1 MMKAKR
7 MGCWM
12 LLPAML
18 SLGACQRQAPEQN
31 QATAAQPLRV
41 VEVRIGA
48 MRDGRPVPQTSDAPI
63 LANVALRGAAQGEV
77 LKARLLDLRDGRQ
90 VGLVEH
96 AMTRSDQ
103 IQSLRF
109 DNAAGWP
116 PGRYMLEV
124 TLDGKLASQQDVDVM
139 EPVSSAPR
147 TGS

>member
-1 MMKAKR
+1 MMNAKR
-7 MGCWM
+7 MVCWM

-31 QATAAQPLRV
+31 PATAAQPLHV

-63 LANVALRGAAQGEV
+63 LVNVALRGAAHGQV

-90 VGLVEH
+90 VGLVER

-103 IQSLRF
+103 LQSLRF

-139 EPVSSAPR
+139 EPANSAPR

>member
-1 MMKAKR
+1 
-7 MGCWM
+7 M
-12 LLPAML
+12 LLPAL
-18 SLGACQRQAPEQN
+18 VCLGACQRQAPERN
-31 QATAAQPLRV
+31 SGEVAEPLHV

-63 LANVALRGAAQGEV
+63 LATVALRGTAQGHV

-90 VGLVEH
+90 VGLVER

-103 IQSLRF
+103 VQSLRF
-109 DNAAGWP
+109 DNAAGWQ

-139 EPVSSAPR
+139 EPAKGAPR

>member
-1 MMKAKR
+1 
-7 MGCWM
+7 M

-31 QATAAQPLRV
+31 PATAAQPLHV
-41 VEVRIGA
+41 VEVRIGT

-63 LANVALRGAAQGEV
+63 PVNVALRGAAQGQI
-77 LKARLLDLRDGRQ
+77 LKARLLDLRNGRQ
-90 VGLVEH
+90 VGLVER

-103 IQSLRF
+103 VQSLRF

-139 EPVSSAPR
+139 DPVSSAPR

>member
-1 MMKAKR
+1 MKAKR
-7 MGCWM
+7 MVCWM
-12 LLPAML
+12 LLPALL
-18 SLGACQRQAPEQN
+18 SLGACQRHAQEQTS
-31 QATAAQPLRV
+31 ATAAEPLHV

-63 LANVALRGAAQGEV
+63 LASITLRGTAHGQV

-90 VGLVEH
+90 AGLVER

-103 IQSLRF
+103 VQSLRF

-139 EPVSSAPR
+139 GPANSAPGA
-147 TGS
+147 GS

>member
-1 MMKAKR
+1 MMNAKR
-7 MGCWM
+7 MVCWM
-12 LLPAML
+12 VLPAL
-18 SLGACQRQAPEQN
+18 LGLGACQRQAPERN
-31 QATAAQPLRV
+31 PAEVAEPLHI

-63 LANVALRGAAQGEV
+63 LVNVALRGTAQGQV

-90 VGLVEH
+90 VGLVER

-103 IQSLRF
+103 VQSLRF

-139 EPVSSAPR
+139 GPANSAPGA
-147 TGS
+147 GS